1 MPFFNII
8 TTITSAFVLQA
19 VNKNLHAVLHKL
31 CISRGYVLSSLLG
44 RTTTHCSHRLF
55 CLHKH
60 SASISGCSSYCMEE
74 MSCTLLLHMY
84 FCVRHCLSAAICYT
98 ATTCNE
104 VLVERSSLYCHT
116 VSAILLS
123 SHTATVSASVC
134 PEHQNKIGGI
144 SLRAGLV
151 QHHIKLY
158 QTPFILF
165 NMRLLFFNGSNHC
178 AVLKGMKRLMVSSE
192 H

>member
-1 MPFFNII
+1 MLCFTNFVPAEVMCCHHCWDAPPLTAHIDYFVSINIQQ
-8 TTITSAFVLQA
+8 VLMG
-19 VNKNLHAVLHKL
+19 AVLTAWRKWVA
-31 CISRGYVLSSLLG
+31 C
-44 RTTTHCSHRLF
+44 F
-55 CLHKH
+55 CF
-60 SASISGCSSYCMEE
+60 
-74 MSCTLLLHMY
+74 MY
-84 FCVRHCLSAAICYT
+84 FCVRHCLSAAICY
-98 ATTCNE
+98 AVTTCNE

-134 PEHQNKIGGI
+134 PEYQNKIGGI